1 MRLQPFS
8 FSFFRVIVCRG
19 REPSLTSTA
28 HQRIAPMIAV
38 ALDNVQHLT
47 SNNLD
52 SVARV
57 TILLNNRWDAA
68 GIFLPGQLFP
78 CRPEVSQRLSL

>member
-1 MRLQPFS
+1 
-8 FSFFRVIVCRG
+8 
-19 REPSLTSTA
+19 
-28 HQRIAPMIAV
+28 MIAV